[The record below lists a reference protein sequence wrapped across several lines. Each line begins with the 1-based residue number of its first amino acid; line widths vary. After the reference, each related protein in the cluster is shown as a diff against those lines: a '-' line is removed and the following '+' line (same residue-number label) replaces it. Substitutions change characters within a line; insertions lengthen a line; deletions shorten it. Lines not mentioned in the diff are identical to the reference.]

1 MSVVRAK
8 SKVPQKRTAF
18 VYTLVTVVVV
28 FAVFVLSK
36 SGEETLKQNSA
47 SVADPVLEQKT
58 IILAIVS
65 SRDPLSDEQRDTL
78 FLSLSGPKM
87 LQYSFTEE
95 EKKMIVKALNAVNSM
110 PTPSKQKSSARE
122 MFSAG
127 SRAQLAS
134 STNAVFLL
142 TRDGSIII

>member
-47 SVADPVLEQKT
+47 SVTDPTLEQKT
-58 IILAIVS
+58 IILSIVS
-65 SRDPLSDEQRDTL
+65 SQEPLTDEQRDTL

-87 LQYSFTEE
+87 LQYQFSVS
-95 EKKMIVKALNAVNSM
+95 EKDMIVK
-110 PTPSKQKSSARE
+110 
-122 MFSAG
+122 
-127 SRAQLAS
+127 
-134 STNAVFLL
+134 
-142 TRDGSIII
+142 